1 MAPVSPTSST
11 PMSSR
16 FKDKLKKIRDDSAKR
31 GQSDLQ
37 TRSDEDLQRSERTVM
52 AFEFREKV
60 EALIEE
66 FVENF
71 RAEAPGFVLNR
82 GFFEGKYMLALRQD
96 EAIQDD
102 HGGEHSYFSR
112 VMFLIDPH
120 AQDHEIVLQ
129 CRKTLRNADLE
140 TAFNRG
146 PMVEATL
153 ATMAAFIEEQF
164 LGFAEGY
171 FTDADSPKATI
182 EG

>member
-1 MAPVSPTSST
+1 
-11 PMSSR
+11 MSSR

-60 EALIEE
+60 ETVIEE
-66 FVENF
+66 FVRNF

-96 EAIQDD
+96 EAIEDD
-102 HGGEHSYFSR
+102 AGEEHSFFSR
-112 VMFLIDPH
+112 VMFLLDPH
-120 AQDHEIVLQ
+120 AEDGEIVLQ

-140 TAFNRG
+140 TAFHRG
-146 PMVEATL
+146 PMAEATL
-153 ATMAAFIEEQF
+153 APIAAFIEEQF
-164 LGFAEGY
+164 LGFAKGY
-171 FTDADSPKATI
+171 FTEAETPKTTV
-182 EG
+182 ET